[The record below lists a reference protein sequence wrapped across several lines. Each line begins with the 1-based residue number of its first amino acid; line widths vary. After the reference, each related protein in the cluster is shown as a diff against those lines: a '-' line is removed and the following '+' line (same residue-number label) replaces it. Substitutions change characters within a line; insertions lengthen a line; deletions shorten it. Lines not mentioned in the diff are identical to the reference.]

1 MYWDDAVTRKKEKL
15 VAFAGNDSHANV
27 GISLNDSSGKQLVG
41 LQLDP
46 YERSFRL
53 VRLHVLIR
61 PIPSGLSEDGL
72 LKAISAG
79 NCFIGYDIFGD
90 TSGFRF
96 SAQNANQT
104 KIMGDEITLD
114 GEVRLMVS
122 VPVAGRIVLL
132 KDGTIIKDDTGSNKM
147 EFVAKERGSYRV
159 EVYQSQLPAPVRDQ
173 PWIISNPIYVR

>member
-1 MYWDDAVTRKKEKL
+1 
-15 VAFAGNDSHANV
+15 V
-27 GISLNDSSGKQLVG
+27 GISLNDSSGKPLVG

-61 PIPSGLSEDGL
+61 PIHQAELSEDGL

-96 SAQNANQT
+96 SAQSANQMR
-104 KIMGDEITLD
+104 IMGDEIALD
-114 GEVRLMVS
+114 GEVRLMVN

-132 KDGTIIKDDTGSNKM
+132 KDGTTIKDDNGSNKM
-147 EFVAKERGSYRV
+147 EFVARERGSYRV
-159 EVYQSQLPAPVRDQ
+159 EVYPSQLPAPIRDQ
-173 PWIISNPIYVR
+173 PWIISNPIYVK